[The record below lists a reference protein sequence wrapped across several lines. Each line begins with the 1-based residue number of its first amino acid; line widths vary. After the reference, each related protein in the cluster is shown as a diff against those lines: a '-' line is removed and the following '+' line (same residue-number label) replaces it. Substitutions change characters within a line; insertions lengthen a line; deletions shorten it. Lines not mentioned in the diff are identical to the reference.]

1 MSAPRR
7 TGLFALFAGLMLA
20 FSMVSADDAEA
31 RRGGSFG
38 SRGLRTHQSAP
49 ATRTAPGQA
58 APVERS
64 MTPGTAPGAPR
75 QPSAARQRPGF
86 MNGLGGSLMRGLLLG
101 GLIGLLLGQGFGG
114 LAGLF
119 GLLLQGLLIAGVV
132 MLALRFFRGQNARPV
147 MASAGASAG
156 SGAANAPDAGRFG
169 RQAHFAGDGD
179 KRAGF
184 TVASFGGQQGAALA
198 MRDMTPD
205 QHDLNR
211 FEALL
216 GEVQDAFSR
225 EDYAGLRKLVTP
237 EMVSYLSEEL
247 ALNTHKGVR
256 NEVSGVRLLE
266 ADIAESWSEGD
277 RDYATAAMR
286 YEARELMRDRASGK
300 IVEGDADT
308 RSETVELWTFMRE
321 NGQDWKLS
329 AIQQPG

>member
-1 MSAPRR
+1 MFTPHR

-20 FSMVSADDAEA
+20 FSMVSVDYAEA

-49 ATRTAPGQA
+49 ATRTAPNQA

-64 MTPGTAPGAPR
+64 MTPNTAPNAAR
-75 QPSAARQRPGF
+75 QPAAGQQRPGF
-86 MNGLGGSLMRGLLLG
+86 MNGLGGSLMRGLLIG

-119 GLLLQGLLIAGVV
+119 GLLLQGLLIAGAI
-132 MLALRFFRGQNARPV
+132 MLALRFFRGQNAAQPA
-147 MASAGASAG
+147 MAAAG
-156 SGAANAPDAGRFG
+156 SGNAPNTNSFG
-169 RQAHFAGDGD
+169 RQAHPAGDNN

-184 TVASFGGQQGAALA
+184 TVPSFGGQQAAAQAPA
-198 MRDMTPD
+198 MRDMTPGEE
-205 QHDLNR
+205 DLNR

-225 EDYAGLRKLVTP
+225 EDYAGLRRLVTP

-247 ALNTHKGVR
+247 AQNTHNGLR
-256 NEVSGVRLLE
+256 NEVSDVRLLE
-266 ADIAESWSEGD
+266 ADIAESWSEGN

-286 YEARELMRDRASGK
+286 YEAIELMRDRTTGK
-300 IVEGDADT
+300 VVEGDADT
-308 RSETVELWTFMRE
+308 PSETVELWTFVRE